1 MCHADRYG
9 EVIDYTL
16 QVFLEQM
23 LMTTVAATAIA
34 QEQDRGGL
42 WVQPL
47 AIAVPKQPQAI
58 TGELGRVTALAHMH
72 PALIAGEIVDTMRND
87 DASSEAGEIMIK
99 GLERLL
105 TVHLAIT
112 VERSQEFLLLGID
125 AQDRVAS
132 SEKLLDEMREM
143 AELGAAMRRVAAGQH
158 LGYLAPGQTKP
169 IENPSH
175 DTGCGTDGLFLKAF
189 GNLLGGQIRPQNVL
203 AHGITGGAVL
213 DRLLHQVG
221 QVRVFD

>member
-1 MCHADRYG
+1 MCQAVRYG

-112 VERSQEFLLLGID
+112 VECAQAFLLLGID
-125 AQDRVAS
+125 AQDRVARL
-132 SEKLLDEMREM
+132 EKLLDEMRQM
-143 AELGAAMRRVAAGQH
+143 AELLAAMRRVATGQH
-158 LGYLAPGQTKP
+158 LAHLASGQPEP
-169 IENPSH
+169 IEKTPH
-175 DTGCGTDGLFLKAF
+175 DAGSGTDGLFL
-189 GNLLGGQIRPQNVL
+189 
-203 AHGITGGAVL
+203 
-213 DRLLHQVG
+213 
-221 QVRVFD
+221 